1 MSHIQLK
8 KDLKRLPVTVL
19 SGFLGAGKTTLL
31 ENILVNR
38 DGLKVA
44 LIVNDMGEV
53 NIDAS
58 LIEKGEASLNYKEE
72 KMISMSNGCICC
84 TLREDLLEEVTK
96 LSKCGK
102 FDYLV
107 IESSGISEP
116 LPVAETFTFED
127 ASGNSLS
134 KFACLDTMVTVVDGF
149 NFLRDYNL
157 RRCIGEL
164 GSIETLSDRDIG
176 TSNSDDRSIVHL
188 LTDQVEFAN
197 VILLN
202 KTDLMTK
209 DDICKVRSVLHH
221 INPLAKVYETV
232 NSKVP
237 LTSVLNTGLFNFADA
252 ERNPG
257 WLREIRGQHIP
268 ESDEYG
274 ISSFVYRNKIPF
286 HPRRLYDLFFSPESK
301 LFLLQKKIDDNVD
314 LDKEDQVLIPLLS
327 VLRSKGFC
335 WIGTRPD
342 MTGVWAQAGRVYS
355 LSGGVPWFAAVPE
368 EFWPEGISD
377 KIKGPQWDDTYGDR
391 MQELVIIGVNLDK
404 EGVSRA
410 LNTCLMTNDEIIN
423 SNILEAISICNNLK
437 ELSTEQLKIMTDEN
451 GEEFITTTNKYNQ
464 TLEDPFPKWLH

>member
-1 MSHIQLK
+1 
-8 KDLKRLPVTVL
+8 
-19 SGFLGAGKTTLL
+19 
-31 ENILVNR
+31 
-38 DGLKVA
+38 
-44 LIVNDMGEV
+44 
-53 NIDAS
+53 
-58 LIEKGEASLNYKEE
+58 
-72 KMISMSNGCICC
+72 
-84 TLREDLLEEVTK
+84 
-96 LSKCGK
+96 
-102 FDYLV
+102 
-107 IESSGISEP
+107 
-116 LPVAETFTFED
+116 
-127 ASGNSLS
+127 
-134 KFACLDTMVTVVDGF
+134 
-149 NFLRDYNL
+149 
-157 RRCIGEL
+157 
-164 GSIETLSDRDIG
+164 
-176 TSNSDDRSIVHL
+176 

-355 LSGGVPWFAAVPE
+355 LSG
-368 EFWPEGISD
+368 
-377 KIKGPQWDDTYGDR
+377 
-391 MQELVIIGVNLDK
+391 
-404 EGVSRA
+404 
-410 LNTCLMTNDEIIN
+410 
-423 SNILEAISICNNLK
+423 
-437 ELSTEQLKIMTDEN
+437 
-451 GEEFITTTNKYNQ
+451 
-464 TLEDPFPKWLH
+464 